1 MKIAQIAR
9 QLKKAMKEHS
19 KLEEKISKF
28 SEAAGIAA
36 EQNLGREFEMHLQK
50 LYDEEAS
57 LRSLIGDLAEEGKL
71 CIANGD
77 LEKEPRNSF
86 KNSES
91 RS

>member
-36 EQNLGREFEMHLQK
+36 EQNLECEFEMHLQK

-57 LRSLIGDLAEEGKL
+57 LRSLIGDLGEELGQ

-77 LEKEPRNSF
+77 LEKGPRLLS
-86 KNSES
+86 
-91 RS
+91 

>member
-28 SEAAGIAA
+28 SEASVIAA
-36 EQNLGREFEMHLQK
+36 EQNLVCEFEMHLQK

-57 LRSLIGDLAEEGKL
+57 LRSLIGDLVEEGKL

-77 LEKEPRNSF
+77 LEKEPRLLS
-86 KNSES
+86 
-91 RS
+91 